1 MRLYMAV
8 TQDKYEF
15 PIAIA
20 DTQQKLAMMLG
31 IDKNTIASSLSKVR
45 RGEIKNSR
53 FKEVF
58 IDEDN

>member
-31 IDKNTIASSLSKVR
+31 IEKNTIASSLSKAR
-45 RGEIKNSR
+45 KGEIKNSR
-53 FKEVF
+53 FKEVV
-58 IDEDN
+58 IDEAD